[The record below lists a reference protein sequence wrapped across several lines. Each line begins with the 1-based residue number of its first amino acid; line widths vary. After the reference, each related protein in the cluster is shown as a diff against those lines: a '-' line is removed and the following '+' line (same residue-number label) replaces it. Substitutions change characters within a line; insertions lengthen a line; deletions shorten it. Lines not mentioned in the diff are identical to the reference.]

1 MIVAG
6 GVWPGDDKPS
16 DKTEILLDS
25 ASAWQLAKSLPSAYD
40 VLTNALFTVDNV
52 VYILGNLTTTATT
65 ATNNLHIPC

>member
-1 MIVAG
+1 MAG

-25 ASAWQLAKSLPSAYD
+25 ASAWQLAKSLPTAYD

-52 VYILGNLTTTATT
+52 VYILGNLTII